1 MSITTP
7 GTPTIL
13 NPVTANH
20 QIPQTVTRGQDGSL
34 TVFYNTAPD
43 FSGTTPVTSVT
54 AISIGA
60 DGVAGAPFTLQF
72 PTLPPGTSFDNI
84 SVAKLSDGTYV
95 AAINV
100 VRRAPDGSDI
110 GSSCVLQHY
119 SATGAALGSSVV
131 LDPAGVTPTGING
144 YLWVDKIIA
153 TANGGFDLCID
164 EFGTANSGQ
173 RLETRTSALTFT
185 STHNF
190 NYQMPAGV
198 SSEVGTMNEAYL
210 PAQNSGILVGGSYS
224 NTAGYSIGIAVDFNT
239 NGSGYGGAQFRAIP
253 GVTVQAGHEDMVYNI
268 RVSQGQDGVAVIAA
282 MHKSQVLNGQGGGSV
297 DFEIVIMRVDGNGV
311 QSSSR
316 LPLGTLTFTGTGAD
330 QYKLSDMIV
339 RPDGQIVVAYETG
352 GSSPQAFLRQFTPLG
367 MPVGDAIP
375 LGFSGGWDAGA
386 ALYNT
391 AAGVGVLFAATDGP
405 TDATGIDIYRQT
417 FSVDNTGALNLINGT
432 SAGETINGTTGDDL
446 INGLGGADTIY
457 GNNGADTINGDDGA
471 DSLFGQGGN
480 DTLNGGNGND
490 FLYGGGGVDTYNGGE
505 GRDWLGVDT
514 SGGTTSVIMN
524 LATGV
529 YRDVYG
535 NTESMTSI
543 EGGSGSNLAD
553 TFIGD
558 SNDNTFLTNAG
569 ADTVTAGDGFD
580 MLQLTRS
587 NGMSN
592 FNVAPS
598 AGAVVNFTTGTITGA
613 YGDTITF
620 SGVERVVGTNL
631 ADQFI
636 GGDGPNAYYAYR
648 GLGGADVY
656 VGGASAYDQ
665 VDYTGDF
672 DAGGTAGVTV
682 DLAAGTATDGFGNAE
697 TMSGI
702 ENVQGTNQSDSI
714 TGNAA
719 NNFLFGF
726 GGNDALNGGDG
737 DDSLDGG
744 NGSDTLNGGNGA
756 DWVQNF
762 RDVFYDGATSGVT
775 VNLADQ
781 TQTDAFGA
789 ADTLVSIEN
798 AAGTQLA
805 DTLIGDAGDN
815 VFRAQGGADIIDGG
829 GGIDTV
835 QAYGNDIM
843 QAWQDAANV
852 LNRGTQGWIVTVANG
867 AGTVIDQ
874 FGNTDTITGI
884 ESFRGT
890 MTADTFNGGAGTQY
904 FRGLGGNDVIAGGAD
919 VDWANY
925 DQDASF
931 GGAAGVTVNLSSV
944 AVGGVAANTAR
955 DGFGATDTLS
965 GIENVRGTEAADTL
979 IGGVGANVLVGGGG
993 NDTLDGGADAD
1004 TLFGGAGADIL
1015 RGGAGDDTLDG
1026 GVGAD
1031 SMTGGLGNDVFI
1043 VDDAGDG
1050 VIEAS
1055 AGGTDR
1061 VETNLASYT
1070 LTANVEN
1077 LKFTGAGN
1085 FSGTGNDL
1093 ANTITGG
1100 AGDDTLNGGAGDDTL
1115 DGGTG
1120 ADSMT
1125 GGLGNDVFIVDD
1137 AGDAVI
1143 EALAAGTDRVE
1154 TNLASYTLTANVE
1167 NLKFTGAGNFSG
1179 TGNDLANT
1187 ITGGSGDDT
1196 LNGGAGVDT
1205 LVGGVGNDT
1214 YVIDVAGDIITEIA
1228 GQGVDTVTTSAVT
1241 AYTLGAALEN
1251 LVYTGSAAFAGMG
1264 NDLANAITGGSGADT
1279 LLGLAGADTLDGGAG
1294 NDTLDGGAGND
1305 TMIGGL
1311 GNDVYIVDSASDV
1324 VIEVSDQGID
1334 TVRTALANYTLAD
1347 GVENLTFTGT
1357 TAFNG
1362 VGNDWWNTITGG
1374 AANDTLSGGAGEDT
1388 LNGGA
1393 GADTLN
1399 GGVGND
1405 KLDGGVGADTMTG
1418 GAGDD
1423 AYVVDVVGATG
1434 DVIVELAGEGVDT
1447 VQTALASLSL
1457 ASFNNVENLTYIGTA
1472 AFTGTGNADNNV
1484 ITGGA
1489 GADTLNGGAGA
1500 DTLRGGAG
1508 ADILNGGDGDDAL
1521 VGGAGND
1528 TLSGGAGANKAVFTG
1543 DFAQYTIAR
1552 ITSGAQA
1559 GLIQITDSV
1568 AGRDGVDILT
1578 NDIQTLVFNG
1588 VELLVT
1594 DLLGPAVPATQLADI
1609 LTGSA
1614 LADTINGLGGDDIIE
1629 GLEGGDTLLGDLG
1642 IDTLSYDR
1650 SDAAVVV
1657 TLNGAAAATASGGH
1671 AQGDIAT
1678 GFENI
1683 TGSSYDDVLTGD
1695 LNVNVLKGG
1704 DGEDVLAG
1712 KAGNDTLEGGD
1723 GADVLIGGAGADVL
1737 RGGDGMDTAS
1747 YRDATAS
1754 VVVNLL
1760 GGVNS
1765 GDAAG
1770 DTFASI
1776 ENIEGS
1782 AFADTL
1788 NGNND
1793 ANLIVGGAGV
1803 DILDGKGGDDTLS
1816 GGAGADTLTG
1826 GLGDDALDGGDG
1838 DDTLIGGAGADSF
1851 SGGAGIDTVSYA
1863 NATAGVEVSLEF
1875 GGSGGEASGD
1885 SFATDIEALTGS
1897 AYNDRLGG
1905 YVGQAAVLNGGAGN
1919 DILLA
1924 GEGADRLDG
1933 GLGVDTVDY
1942 SQVVSSSV
1950 TLTLIAGAKAAGAG
1964 AGAAQADTLAG
1975 IENITGT
1982 GLADAITGDINA
1994 NVLDGGA
2001 GDDALNGGAGD
2012 DTLIGGAG
2020 GDTLTGGDG
2029 ADVYVVDAN
2038 DIVIE
2043 TATVGTDRIET
2054 QESSYSLAALGA
2066 VENLT
2071 YTGTASFT
2079 GFGNALANVMTGGA
2093 GDDALAGYAG
2103 ADTLNG
2109 GGGSDILEGGV
2120 GADSL
2125 NGGLGIDTAS
2135 YAGAAVGVV
2144 ASLAAASMNTG
2155 DALGDSYVSI
2165 ENLLGSGY
2173 ADTLLGDSGANEI
2186 AGGAGDD
2193 VLDGAAGADRLI
2205 GGDGNDML
2213 IGGAGI
2219 DSFDGGDGVDTVSY
2233 AGAAATRDGVNY
2245 YGVTASLAGDP
2256 GDYAGAGETFTSI
2269 ENLTGSAYRDEL
2281 TGDSSAN
2288 VLKGLA
2294 GNDILDGGDG
2304 ADTLDGGAGNDALDG
2319 GTGDDTLI
2327 GGLGVDAFTGG
2338 DGIDTVSYAAASAA
2352 VRADLS
2358 GLLTGLGE
2366 ALGDTFATVE
2376 NLIGSGFNDTLAGDG
2391 GSNRLEGGAGNDTL
2405 AGRAG
2410 DDTLLGGAG
2419 ADTLN
2424 GGLGS
2429 DTLTGGAGRDA
2440 FVFDAA
2446 LDGSV
2451 DTLMDFD
2458 TLSDQLRLDDAIFGG
2473 LGATGRL
2480 ADAAFVSGVAATAAT
2495 AQIIYDAA
2503 SGALFYDADGV
2514 GAGAAI
2520 QFATLDNHTTL
2531 SASNIVLI

>member
-7 GTPTIL
+7 GTPTII
-13 NPVTANH
+13 NAVTAGH
-20 QIPQTVTRGQDGSL
+20 QIPQGFSRGLDGSL
-34 TVFYNTAPD
+34 TVFYNTVPD

-54 AISIGA
+54 MIPMGA
-60 DGVAGAPFTLQF
+60 DGFAGATFTLQF
-72 PTLPPGTSFDNI
+72 PTLPSGTSFDDVNI
-84 SVAKLSDGTYV
+84 AKLSDGTYI

-100 VRRAPDGSDI
+100 VRRAADGSDI
-110 GSSCVLQHY
+110 GGSCVLQHY
-119 SATGAALGSSVV
+119 SATGTAMGSPVV
-131 LDPAGVTPTGING
+131 LDPVGATPTGING
-144 YLWVDKIIA
+144 YLSVDKIM
-153 TANGGFDLCID
+153 ANDSGGFRLCID
-164 EFGTANSGQ
+164 EFGTANTGQ
-173 RLETRTSALTFT
+173 RVETRTSALALT
-185 STHNF
+185 STYNF
-190 NYQMPAGV
+190 NYAMPAGV
-198 SSEVGTMNEAYL
+198 ASEVGTLEEAYL
-210 PAQNSGILVGGSYS
+210 PAQTSLILVGGSYS
-224 NTAGYSIGIAVDFNT
+224 NTAGSPIGIAVDFNT
-239 NGSGYGGAQFRAIP
+239 SGGGYGGAQFRAIP

-268 RVSQGQDGVAVIAA
+268 RVAQGQDGMAVIAA
-282 MHKSQVLNGQGGGSV
+282 IHSSQVFDGQGGGSFN
-297 DFEIVIMRVDGNGV
+297 FEIVMMRVDGNGV
-311 QSSSR
+311 QSCTR
-316 LPLGTLTFTGTGAD
+316 LDLGTVTFAGGGAYE
-330 QYKLSDMIV
+330 YKLSDMIV
-339 RPDGQIVVAYETG
+339 RPDGQIVVAYETS

-367 MPVGDAIP
+367 MPVGDAVA
-375 LGFSGGWDAGA
+375 LGFSGGWDAAGI
-386 ALYNT
+386 LYNT

-446 INGLGGADTIY
+446 INGLGGDDTLN
-457 GNNGADTINGDDGA
+457 GNNGADTLNGDDGS

-514 SGGTTSVIMN
+514 SGGSNAVYMN

-529 YRDVYG
+529 YHDVYG
-535 NTESMTSI
+535 NTEAMTSI

-580 MLQLTRS
+580 MLMLTRS
-587 NGMSN
+587 TGLSN
-592 FNVAPS
+592 YNVAPAS
-598 AGAVVNFTTGTITGA
+598 GATVNFITGQITGA
-613 YGDTITF
+613 YGDTVTF
-620 SGVERVVGTNL
+620 SGVERVAGTNL
-631 ADQFI
+631 ADTFI
-636 GGDGPNAYYAYR
+636 GGNGPNAYYAFR
-648 GLGGADVY
+648 GLGGADAY
-656 VGGASAYDQ
+656 TGGSSAYDQ
-665 VDYTGDF
+665 VDYFGDY

-702 ENVQGTNQSDSI
+702 ENVWGTNQADSI
-714 TGNAA
+714 TGDAA
-719 NNFLFGF
+719 NNFLTGF

-737 DDSLDGG
+737 DDSLNGG
-744 NGSDTLNGGNGA
+744 AGSDTLNGGAGA

-762 RDVFYDGATSGVT
+762 RDVFYDGGTQGVT
-775 VNLADQ
+775 VNLVNQ
-781 TQTDAFGA
+781 TQIDAFGNT
-789 ADTLVSIEN
+789 DTLISIES
-798 AAGTQLA
+798 AGGTQLA
-805 DTLIGDAGDN
+805 DTFTGDGGDN
-815 VFRAQGGADIIDGG
+815 VFRGFGGADIIDGG

-835 QAYGNDIM
+835 QAYGNDIL
-843 QAWQDAANV
+843 QVWQDASNV
-852 LNRGTQGWIVTVANG
+852 LNRGAQGWIVTVANG

-904 FRGLGGNDVIAGGAD
+904 FRGLAGNDVIAGGAD
-919 VDWANY
+919 IDWALY

-931 GGAAGVTVNLSSV
+931 GGLAGVTVNLSSV

-955 DGFGATDTLS
+955 DAFGATDTLS
-965 GIENVRGTEAADTL
+965 GIENVRGTDVADTL

-1004 TLFGGAGADIL
+1004 ALFGGAGNDKL
-1015 RGGAGDDTLDG
+1015 LGGAGDDTLDG
-1026 GVGAD
+1026 GIGAD
-1031 SMTGGLGNDVFI
+1031 TMTGGLGNDVFI
-1043 VDDAGDG
+1043 VDDAGDI

-1085 FSGTGNDL
+1085 FSGAGNDL

-1100 AGDDTLNGGAGDDTL
+1100 AGN
-1115 DGGTG
+1115 
-1120 ADSMT
+1120 
-1125 GGLGNDVFIVDD
+1125 
-1137 AGDAVI
+1137 
-1143 EALAAGTDRVE
+1143 
-1154 TNLASYTLTANVE
+1154 
-1167 NLKFTGAGNFSG
+1167 
-1179 TGNDLANT
+1179 
-1187 ITGGSGDDT
+1187 DT

-1205 LVGGVGNDT
+1205 LVGGAGDDT

-1241 AYTLGAALEN
+1241 AYTLGATLEN
-1251 LVYTGSAAFAGMG
+1251 LTYTGAAAFAGTG
-1264 NDLANAITGGSGADT
+1264 NASDNILTGGSGVNT
-1279 LLGLAGADTLDGGAG
+1279 LLGLAGNDTLYGGAG

-1305 TMIGGL
+1305 VMAGGA
-1311 GNDVYIVDSASDV
+1311 GNDIYIVDSASDV
-1324 VIEVSDQGID
+1324 VSEAMGVSEGVD
-1334 TVRTALANYTLAD
+1334 TVRTALASYTLAD
-1347 GVENLTFTGT
+1347 SVENLTFTGT

-1374 AANDTLSGGAGEDT
+1374 AANDTLSGGSGNDT

-1393 GADTLN
+1393 GNDTLI
-1399 GGVGND
+1399 GGVGD
-1405 KLDGGVGADTMTG
+1405 DLLDGGVGSDTMTG

-1423 AYVVDVVGATG
+1423 TYVVDVVGATG
-1434 DVIVELAGEGVDT
+1434 DVIVEIASEGVDT

-1457 ASFNNVENLTYIGTA
+1457 ASYSNVENLTYTGAA
-1472 AFTGTGNADNNV
+1472 AFTGTGNANNN
-1484 ITGGA
+1484 IIKGGV
-1489 GADTLNGGAGA
+1489 GADTLNGAAGA

-1508 ADILNGGDGDDAL
+1508 ADILNGGDGDDTL

-1528 TLSGGAGANKAVFTG
+1528 TLSGGAGANRAVFTG

-1552 ITSGAQA
+1552 VTSGAQA

-1568 AGRDGVDILT
+1568 AGRDGVDILS

-1594 DLLGPAVPATQLADI
+1594 NLLGPAIPATQLADR

-1642 IDTLSYDR
+1642 VDTLSYES
-1650 SDAAVVV
+1650 SDAAVTV
-1657 TLNGAAAATASGGH
+1657 TLNGTAAATASGGH

-1723 GADVLIGGAGADVL
+1723 GADVLIGGAGADIL
-1737 RGGDGMDTAS
+1737 RGGDGVDTAS
-1747 YRDATAS
+1747 YRDATAT

-1760 GGVNS
+1760 GGANS

-1770 DTFASI
+1770 DVFTSI

-1793 ANLIVGGAGV
+1793 ANVIIGGAGV
-1803 DILDGKGGDDTLS
+1803 DALDGKGGDDTLL
-1816 GGAGADTLTG
+1816 GGAGNDALTG

-1838 DDTLIGGAGADSF
+1838 DDTLTGGAGADSF
-1851 SGGAGIDTVSYA
+1851 TGGAGIDTVSYA
-1863 NATAGVEVSLEF
+1863 TATAGVDVSLEF
-1875 GGSGGEASGD
+1875 GGLDGDAAGD
-1885 SFATDIEALTGS
+1885 SFATDIEVLTGS
-1897 AYNDRLGG
+1897 AFNDRLGG
-1905 YVGQAAVLNGGAGN
+1905 YVGQAATLNGGAGN

-1933 GLGVDTVDY
+1933 GTGVDTVDY
-1942 SQVVSSSV
+1942 SQVTSSGV

-1975 IENITGT
+1975 IENVTGT
-1982 GLADAITGDINA
+1982 GLADSITGDVNA

-2020 GDTLTGGDG
+2020 SDTLTGGDG
-2029 ADVYVVDAN
+2029 NDVYVVDAN
-2038 DIVIE
+2038 DVIVE
-2043 TATVGTDRIET
+2043 TAAVGIDRVET
-2054 QESSYSLAALGA
+2054 AEASYSLSALSA

-2079 GFGNALANVMTGGA
+2079 GFGNALANVITGGTA
-2093 GDDALAGYAG
+2093 NDALSGYAG
-2103 ADTLNG
+2103 NDTLNG
-2109 GGGSDILEGGV
+2109 GAGSDTLEGGV
-2120 GADSL
+2120 GADIL

-2135 YAGAAVGVV
+2135 YAGAASGVV
-2144 ASLAAASMNTG
+2144 ASLAAASLNTG
-2155 DALGDSYVSI
+2155 EALGDAYISI
-2165 ENLLGSGY
+2165 ENLLGSSY
-2173 ADTLLGDSGANEI
+2173 ADTLLGDAGANELN
-2186 AGGAGDD
+2186 GGAGDD
-2193 VLDGAAGADRLI
+2193 ILDGAAGADSLI
-2205 GGDGNDML
+2205 GGDGNDVL
-2213 IGGAGI
+2213 IGGAGV

-2233 AGAAATRDGVNY
+2233 AGAAATRDGANY
-2245 YGVTASLAGDP
+2245 YGVTASLAG
-2256 GDYAGAGETFTSI
+2256 GSGAYAGSGETFTSI
-2269 ENLTGSAYRDEL
+2269 ENLTGSAYRDAL
-2281 TGDSSAN
+2281 TGDNSAN

-2294 GNDILDGGDG
+2294 GDDILEGGDG
-2304 ADTLDGGAGNDALDG
+2304 ADTLDGGAGADTLDG
-2319 GTGDDTLI
+2319 GAGDDTLI

-2338 DGIDTVSYAAASAA
+2338 DGIDTVSYAAATAA

-2358 GLLTGLGE
+2358 GVLTGLGE
-2366 ALGDTFATVE
+2366 ALGDTFITVE
-2376 NLIGSGFNDTLAGDG
+2376 NLIGSGFNDILAGDG
-2391 GSNRLEGGAGNDTL
+2391 GSNRLEGGAGNDAL
-2405 AGRAG
+2405 SGRAG

-2446 LDGSV
+2446 LGGSI
-2451 DTLMDFD
+2451 DTIMDFD
-2458 TLSDQLRLDDAIFGG
+2458 ATYDQLRLDDAIFSG

-2480 ADAAFVSGVAATAAT
+2480 ADAAFVSGAAATAAT
-2495 AQIIYDAA
+2495 AQILYDAA

-2514 GAGAAI
+2514 GAGAAV
-2520 QFATLDNHTTL
+2520 QFATLDNHGPL